1 MKPHY
6 AVKANNDPRLLRWL
20 REAGAAFDC
29 ASPGEMRQ
37 VIHAGAA
44 PADIVYA
51 HPCKSPIEIRAADRL
66 QVPTTVV
73 DSPEEVEKLRKAKW
87 SGGTLI
93 RLLVPDQ
100 GSAQPFSRKF
110 GAPLAWVPEIV
121 DRLRDARIPLHGWSF
136 HVGSV
141 CGDSDQYRKAVTICA
156 EAAAMSR
163 QDAAIVDVGGG
174 FVADAPTFADAAVAL
189 RSTRNFFPAKTRWIG
204 EPGRFFAAPAAHLMV
219 QVSGVKRG
227 LQEGTWRYT
236 LDESIYGAF
245 SNIPFDGFRFTD
257 AFRLTDGSESEKQ
270 RSMVKATIYGRTCD
284 SADLIVE
291 NIVCPELRV
300 GDWLRVDN
308 MGAYTVVSGSEF
320 NGFKRPKRLYEE

>member
-6 AVKANNDPRLLRWL
+6 AVKANNDPHLLRWL
-20 REAGAAFDC
+20 SEAGAAFDC

-37 VIHAGAA
+37 VIRAGATA
-44 PADIVYA
+44 SDIVYA

-66 QVPTTVV
+66 QIPTTVV

-93 RLLVPDQ
+93 RLLVPDE
-100 GSAQPFSRKF
+100 GSAQPFSKKF

-121 DRLRDARIPLHGWSF
+121 DRLRDAQIPLHGWSF

-141 CGDSDQYRKAVTICA
+141 CGDADQYRKAVSICA
-156 EAAAMSR
+156 EAAALSR

-174 FVADAPTFADAAVAL
+174 FVADTPTFADAADAL
-189 RSTRNFFPAKTRWIG
+189 CAARTLFPSKTQWIG
-204 EPGRFFAAPAAHLMV
+204 EPGRFFAGPAAHLMV

-245 SNIPFDGFRFTD
+245 SNIPFDGFRFAD
-257 AFRLTDGSESEKQ
+257 AFRLTDGSDVDRPQ
-270 RSMVKATIYGRTCD
+270 VKATIYGRTCD
-284 SADLIVE
+284 SADLIAE

>member
-1 MKPHY
+1 
-6 AVKANNDPRLLRWL
+6 
-20 REAGAAFDC
+20 
-29 ASPGEMRQ
+29 MRQ
-37 VIHAGAA
+37 VIRAGAIA
-44 PADIVYA
+44 SDIIYA

-93 RLLVPDQ
+93 RLLVPDE
-100 GSAQPFSRKF
+100 GSAQPFSKKF

-141 CGDSDQYRKAVTICA
+141 CGDADQYRKAVSICA
-156 EAAAMSR
+156 EAAALSR

-174 FVADAPTFADAAVAL
+174 FVADTSTFADAADAL
-189 RSTRNFFPAKTRWIG
+189 CAARNFFPKTTRWIG
-204 EPGRFFAAPAAHLMV
+204 EPGRFFAGPAAHLMV

-227 LQEGTWRYT
+227 LQEGTGRYT

-257 AFRLTDGSESEKQ
+257 AFHLDDGSESE
-270 RSMVKATIYGRTCD
+270 RPLVKATIYGRTCD
-284 SADLIVE
+284 SADLIAE
-291 NIVCPELRV
+291 NVLCPELRV